1 MNEIRPLL
9 VTGVPRSGTTW
20 LGRMISASKYYF
32 YVHEFINPVCLFQE
46 TRPFQ
51 KYHYIDEHNIHKYE
65 PILKKLINLTCKSE
79 MEKNIIKHMAKET
92 VRSFFSMKRRVRGYP
107 QPLLKEPNA
116 CFSSDFLAR
125 RYGLKVIVLVRH
137 PAAVVASFKRMGWP
151 SDLDRILQQK
161 TLIRKYFSKMPLE
174 KHRDRVEEISLL
186 WLMVMDVLTRFME
199 KNKDWILV
207 RHEDLCRHPL
217 GEFEKIFE
225 KLNIFFSK
233 KMKNRIISSTQSET
247 VTPEDK
253 NPFHLKR
260 NSRKLAGAWQGLLTV
275 GEIEKIK
282 RIVRLVSDHYYQEK
296 DWKPNEM
303 MD

>member
-1 MNEIRPLL
+1 M
-9 VTGVPRSGTTW
+9 TGVPRSGTTW
-20 LGRMISASKYYF
+20 LGRVISASKYYF

-46 TRPFQ
+46 TQPFQ

-65 PILKKLINLTCKSE
+65 PILKKLINLTYKSE

-151 SDLDRILQQK
+151 SDLDRIVQQK

-174 KHRDRVEEISLL
+174 KYRDRVEEISLL
-186 WLMVMDVLTRFME
+186 WLIVMDVLTRFME

-275 GEIEKIK
+275 EEIEKIK
-282 RIVRLVSDHYYQEK
+282 RIVRPVSDHYYQEK
-296 DWKPNEM
+296 DWNPTR
-303 MD
+303 